1 MHRFIDGEDRMQ
13 RALLPHSLED
23 YVGEENPVRVIEVFI
38 DELDLPAL
46 GFSGMTRGA
55 TGRPA
60 YHPSTLLKIYLYGYL
75 NRVQSS
81 RRLEREAQRNIE
93 LMWLTGRLAPDFK
106 TIADFR
112 KDNGAA
118 IRSVCRQFV
127 ELCRGLKL
135 FTGAVVAID
144 GSKFKAVNNRD
155 KNYTVAK
162 VTGRMEQVNAS
173 IARYLRALDQADR
186 EESDIAEAKSGRLKE
201 KIAGLRRQMQALKA
215 MEQRVQDA
223 PDQQVSLTDPDARS
237 MATSGK
243 GTATVGYNVQIAVD
257 AEHRLIVAHEVIN
270 QGSGRQQL
278 APMAFKAQQATGCDK
293 ITALADRGYFNGDQV
308 LSCERTGVAPI
319 VPKTLTSSGAKR
331 GFFTRQD
338 FIYNAEHDHYTCPA
352 GAKLTKIHRRVDHTV
367 DFDRYRHLSACF
379 TCPLRPRCTPTP
391 RRIIK
396 RWENED
402 VLDRMQDRLDRM
414 PDAMGVRRQTVEHP
428 FGTLKAWMGATHFL
442 TRTLDKV
449 RTEMSLH
456 VLAYNTQAND
466 QDLRSG
472 TADGGDQNL
481 IASLKLLASVCLS
494 ASALTP
500 GKHGASTHTSDA
512 FSHGLGHEYAFG
524 RTRLDGSIA
533 PFSAVPC
540 GSGRGVRSTQ

>member
-1 MHRFIDGEDRMQ
+1 MHRFIDGEDRLQ
-13 RALLPHSLED
+13 QTLLPHSLED

-38 DELDLPAL
+38 DELDLIAL
-46 GFSGMTRGA
+46 GFSGMMPAA

-75 NRVQSS
+75 NRLQSS

-93 LMWLTGRLAPDFK
+93 LMWLVGRLAPDFK

-112 KDNGAA
+112 KDNGEA
-118 IRSVCRQFV
+118 IRAVCRQFV
-127 ELCRGLKL
+127 ELCRRLKL

-162 VTGRMEQVNAS
+162 VTGRMEQVDAS
-173 IARYLRALDQADR
+173 IARYLRALDRADR
-186 EESDIAEAKSGRLKE
+186 EESDVAEDKSVRLKE
-201 KIAGLRRQMQALKA
+201 KIAGLCRQMQALKA
-215 MEQRVQDA
+215 MQQTVQDA

-257 AEHRLIVAHEVIN
+257 AEHHLIVAHEVIN
-270 QGSGRQQL
+270 QGYDRHQL
-278 APMAFKAQQATGCDK
+278 APMAFKAPHATGCEQV
-293 ITALADRGYFNGDQV
+293 TALADRGYFSGDQA
-308 LSCERTGVAPI
+308 LSCEDTGVVPI

-338 FIYNAEHDHYTCPA
+338 FIYDAEHDHYTCPA
-352 GAKLTKIHRRVDHTV
+352 GAKLTKANRRADHTEDL
-367 DFDRYRHLSACF
+367 DFYRHLSACF
-379 TCPLRPRCTPTP
+379 TCPLKSRCTPTKL
-391 RRIIK
+391 RRIK

-456 VLAYNTQAND
+456 VLAYNIND
-466 QDLRSG
+466 QDLRGG
-472 TADGGDQNL
+472 TADGGDQSL
-481 IASLKLLASVCLS
+481 IASLKRHALADLHPLDRHGRKTQPVAHLLA
-494 ASALTP
+494 
-500 GKHGASTHTSDA
+500 
-512 FSHGLGHEYAFG
+512 
-524 RTRLDGSIA
+524 
-533 PFSAVPC
+533 
-540 GSGRGVRSTQ
+540 